1 MIYKYIKNMEYT
13 KESMTKEID
22 ELEKSTNS
30 DYYNQIIFDTK
41 KAMKVSTKEETK
53 TFIESINLLQKLNKK
68 RIDQLNE
75 ERRFIEIMQIIL
87 NHPEVYNS

>member
-53 TFIESINLLQKLNKK
+53 TFIESINLLQILNKK

-75 ERRFIEIMQIIL
+75 ERRFIVIMQIIL
-87 NHPEVYNS
+87 NNPEAYS

>member
-1 MIYKYIKNMEYT
+1 MEYT

-41 KAMKVSTKEETK
+41 KAMNVSTKEDIQK
-53 TFIESINLLQKLNKK
+53 NLESINLLQKLNKK

-87 NHPEVYNS
+87 NNLEAYH

>member
-1 MIYKYIKNMEYT
+1 MEYT

-53 TFIESINLLQKLNKK
+53 TFIESINLMQILNKK

-87 NHPEVYNS
+87 NNPEVYS

>member
-1 MIYKYIKNMEYT
+1 MEYT

-53 TFIESINLLQKLNKK
+53 TFIESINLLQILNKK

-75 ERRFIEIMQIIL
+75 ERRFIVIMQIIL
-87 NHPEVYNS
+87 NNPEAYS

>member
-1 MIYKYIKNMEYT
+1 MIYNYIKNMEYT

-53 TFIESINLLQKLNKK
+53 TFIESINLLQILNKK
-68 RIDQLNE
+68 ELIN
-75 ERRFIEIMQIIL
+75 
-87 NHPEVYNS
+87 

>member
-1 MIYKYIKNMEYT
+1 MEYT
-13 KESMTKEID
+13 KEGMTKEID

-41 KAMKVSTKEETK
+41 KAMKVSTKEDIQK
-53 TFIESINLLQKLNKK
+53 NLESINLLQKLNKK

-87 NHPEVYNS
+87 NNPEAYC